1 LRHWQ
6 AGRKFDSWRRRR
18 GTGAL
23 GTGLVCGRLL
33 RHAACSYEVRGGYFM
48 NQKSKLKRDANQ
60 KTDAKQAA
68 DPELQN
74 EGEGSRSAARRYDA
88 AVERMDPKRIEE
100 LAKKAEQALQ
110 GPEGDDLRKAE
121 ERGKR
126 AIHR

>member
-1 LRHWQ
+1 
-6 AGRKFDSWRRRR
+6 
-18 GTGAL
+18 
-23 GTGLVCGRLL
+23 
-33 RHAACSYEVRGGYFM
+33 M

>member
-1 LRHWQ
+1 
-6 AGRKFDSWRRRR
+6 
-18 GTGAL
+18 
-23 GTGLVCGRLL
+23 
-33 RHAACSYEVRGGYFM
+33 M

-60 KTDAKQAA
+60 KPDTKQRTT

-88 AVERMDPKRIEE
+88 AVERMDPKRVDE
-100 LAKKAEQALQ
+100 LAKKAQRALE
-110 GPEGDDLRKAE
+110 GPEGEALRKAE